1 MTDLFGRLMLV
12 AAVLAMLAAAART
25 ALGGPV
31 LREAAAAADET
42 TPAAA
47 IERAVVERLGGHVE
61 VEVLALDTAV
71 APARALH
78 ALPEPGGRAGAP
90 ARFVLMVGRVR
101 RGIAVASVKV
111 RGPFARAARTIAR
124 RETITA
130 DAVDVVTGELVA
142 VGFQRLPGPDEVL
155 GLVARRDIAA
165 GEPLTQAAVQLPPL
179 VKPGDE
185 VVLTVV
191 AGAVRITA
199 KAIAASSGYEGDVI
213 RVTPEGGRPLKARI
227 SGPGTVEVNE

>member
-1 MTDLFGRLMLV
+1 MTDLFGRLMLI

-25 ALGGPV
+25 ALGGP
-31 LREAAAAADET
+31 LPRESAAADAI

-47 IERAVVERLGGHVE
+47 IERAIVERLGGHVE
-61 VEVLALDTAV
+61 VEVLAIDTAV
-71 APARALH
+71 APAPALH

-111 RGPFARAARTIAR
+111 SGPFARAARSIAR

-130 DAVDVVTGELVA
+130 DAVDVVTGELEG

-191 AGAVRITA
+191 AGSVRVTA
-199 KAIAASSGYEGDVI
+199 RAIAAASGYEGDVI